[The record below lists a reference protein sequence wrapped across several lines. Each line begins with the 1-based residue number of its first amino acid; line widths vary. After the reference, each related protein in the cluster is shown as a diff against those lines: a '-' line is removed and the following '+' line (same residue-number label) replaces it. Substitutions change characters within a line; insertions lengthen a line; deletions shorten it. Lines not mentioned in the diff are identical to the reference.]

1 MVQKSARGLV
11 GDESVVSVRHF
22 TAVDA
27 HAFVHDCVTEGSE
40 SAVSCRCKRALN
52 GDCIIEPGEGSG
64 GVFRGGGGG
73 GTL

>member
-11 GDESVVSVRHF
+11 DDESVVSVRDLM
-22 TAVDA
+22 AVDA
-27 HAFVHDCVTEGSE
+27 HAFVHDCVTEDSE
-40 SAVSCRCKRALN
+40 SAVSGRCKRALN
-52 GDCIIEPGEGSG
+52 GDCIIEPGEGRG